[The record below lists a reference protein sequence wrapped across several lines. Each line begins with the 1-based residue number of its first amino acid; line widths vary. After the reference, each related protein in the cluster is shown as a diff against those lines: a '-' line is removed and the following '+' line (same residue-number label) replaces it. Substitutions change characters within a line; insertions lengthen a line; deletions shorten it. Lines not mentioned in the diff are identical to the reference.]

1 MAEGE
6 RNGRLVIHMKNVFQR
21 ISIDQEICMHC
32 GACVGTC
39 PKNALF
45 LHDLTVAAD
54 ENCNGCLLCV
64 RVCPI
69 GAIEKVPG
77 GKRR

>member
-1 MAEGE
+1 MT
-6 RNGRLVIHMKNVFQR
+6 RMKNSFEKIAV
-21 ISIDQEICMHC
+21 DLEVCMHC

-54 ENCNGCLLCV
+54 ANCNGCGLCIK
-64 RVCPI
+64 VCPI
-69 GAIEKVPG
+69 GAIEKLSG
-77 GKRR
+77 GRKK